1 MDTTEED
8 APKRRERPRR
18 DSETLTSFPHPLS
31 KETDLAMGEGAEGKK
46 VKGCQFGTFVYF
58 MIKNKENQ
66 KLTSISIFDFKR
78 KSWTND
84 TRTVNRCK
92 NSEKEKY
99 RTNKR
104 KTECSEFVF

>member
-1 MDTTEED
+1 MKDREGTVKLSLPSP
-8 APKRRERPRR
+8 APLKQGNRPSYGEMVLRE
-18 DSETLTSFPHPLS
+18 
-31 KETDLAMGEGAEGKK
+31 KK
-46 VKGCQFGTFVYF
+46 VKSCQFGTFVFF
-58 MIKNKENQ
+58 MIKNKENK

-84 TRTVNRCK
+84 TRTVNRCN